1 MIREG
6 VFFDGKSHCIWK
18 LYLFL
23 NSPANKS
30 CVLGHMM
37 VPSVTWCS
45 SIMWQSSLHFSI
57 EGQYKS
63 IERRLDPYILILIRQ
78 EQVNIMEV
86 VYVLGNSIS
95 LNRKLDAPRTARDEK
110 RRATHNEGIVET
122 FDVQDTNCCF
132 NRKL

>member
-1 MIREG
+1 
-6 VFFDGKSHCIWK
+6 
-18 LYLFL
+18 
-23 NSPANKS
+23 
-30 CVLGHMM
+30 
-37 VPSVTWCS
+37 
-45 SIMWQSSLHFSI
+45 
-57 EGQYKS
+57 
-63 IERRLDPYILILIRQ
+63 
-78 EQVNIMEV
+78 MEV